1 MNRLWS
7 QVRPASIADPL
18 EIALAEIDVAI
29 TLVRRGQARRVRLI
43 GLSAG
48 ERAAGPGLA
57 RAQEARVRFTLQ
69 RAAAPGVAVSLV
81 IGPAIDD

>member
-43 GLSAG
+43 GLRAG

-69 RAAAPGVAVSLV
+69 REAAPGVAVSLV